1 MKEIL
6 VEVERVSFSYKGETV
21 LEEVSLRLLAG
32 DFCALIGPNGS
43 GKSTLL
49 KIMVGLLKPRKG
61 RVRLFGK
68 PVENFREWWRIGY
81 VPQKVTSLVDPV
93 LPLTVAETV
102 GLGLQGK
109 PQSRSFSKKE
119 LVLSALER
127 VGLADK
133 AHKLLRELSGGQ
145 QQRVFLARA
154 LVGRP
159 RLLLLDEPT
168 TGVDF
173 SAQERFYELLGSL
186 NREGLTILIV
196 THDIA
201 VVDRHVKQVACL
213 NRRLYFHGRHE
224 EFCSNPEVCGLIPG
238 PHHLVGHRH

>member
-1 MKEIL
+1 MKEPL
-6 VEVERVSFSYKGETV
+6 VEVEKVTFSYNGENV
-21 LEEVSLRLLAG
+21 LEEVSLKLFAG
-32 DFCALIGPNGS
+32 DFCALIGHNGS
-43 GKSTLL
+43 GKTTLL
-49 KIMVGLLKPRKG
+49 KIIVGLLKPQQG

-68 PVENFREWWRIGY
+68 EIENFHEWWRIGY

-109 PQSRSFSKKE
+109 PKSHGFSKKE
-119 LVLSALER
+119 VILSALER

-133 AHKLLRELSGGQ
+133 ADKLLRELSGGQ

-154 LVGRP
+154 LVGQP
-159 RLLLLDEPT
+159 QILLLDEPT

-173 SAQERFYELLGSL
+173 TAQERFYELLGRL
-186 NREGLTILIV
+186 NREGLTILII

-213 NRRLYFHGRHE
+213 NRKLVFHGRHE
-224 EFCSNPEVCGLIPG
+224 DFCKNPEVCRLIPG
-238 PHHLVGHRH
+238 PHHLVGHLH